1 MKKTLSSS
9 VIGSRAGCGGLPSFF
24 YEEVVWKR
32 VLGINI
38 NYHVRNVV
46 AVTQY
51 QQTQMVQAIAL
62 AVTIISKTINKK
74 LMGIS

>member
-1 MKKTLSSS
+1 MKKTLSNS
-9 VIGSRAGCGGLPSFF
+9 VIGSRAGCRSLPSFF

-38 NYHVRNVV
+38 NYRVQNVV
-46 AVTQY
+46 GVTQY